1 MRGRQRGFIVG
12 AVCLAASAGAWE
24 IEREMPAFLDEI
36 QAELTYPMAWENAG
50 ISDFGRWRDSA
61 RAVVFESMLE
71 PPAPAPDAALTLIE
85 SERRDGY
92 TARKYSAAISAYS
105 TVTLYVL
112 MPDGAGPH
120 PGVVLL
126 HDHGGHYTIG
136 KEKMIRPFGVDSAVV
151 SDADGWCRQCYGGSY
166 VGDRLAREGYAV
178 IAHDALMWGDRGR
191 REGQDKNA
199 IAAVAGNF
207 LMLGRSLS
215 AFMTFDDIAVAE
227 IFADVPGVD
236 PDRIGCMGFSM
247 GAYRSWMLAALSD
260 RIRVSASVCW
270 MTTTADQLSWW
281 HGREKGG
288 HINLL
293 PGLRR
298 YLDYPHIA
306 SLACPRP
313 AYFINGDR
321 DKLFN
326 PEGVGDAFGT
336 MRKVWESQGAGD
348 CLKTELWPMP
358 HDCGIAVQDSV
369 VAFFDRWL

>member
-1 MRGRQRGFIVG
+1 MKNKLLIFALLSGL
-12 AVCLAASAGAWE
+12 AVSTYGWE

-36 QAELTYPMAWENAG
+36 QAELTYPMAWGKAG
-50 ISDFGRWRDSA
+50 IDNFDSWRDSA
-61 RAVVFESMLE
+61 RAVVFDAMLT
-71 PPAPAPDAALTLIE
+71 PPRAITDHNITLIE
-85 SERRDGY
+85 TERREGY
-92 TARKYSAAISAYS
+92 TARKYRADLNAYS
-105 TVTLYVL
+105 NITFYVL
-112 MPDGAGPH
+112 VPDGDGPH

-136 KEKMIRPFGVDSAVV
+136 KEKMIRPFGVDSTVV
-151 SDADGWCRQCYGGSY
+151 KDADGWCKQCYGGRY
-166 VGDRLAREGYAV
+166 VGDYLASNGYTV

-215 AFMTFDDIAVAE
+215 AFMTFDDLTITE
-227 IFADVPGVD
+227 LFASLPEVD
-236 PDRIGCMGFSM
+236 DKRIGCMGFSM

-260 RIRVSASVCW
+260 RIKASANVCW
-270 MTTTADQLSWW
+270 MTTTADQLSWK

-298 YLDYPHIA
+298 FLDYPHIA
-306 SLACPRP
+306 SMACPNA
-313 AYFINGDR
+313 AYFINGDK

-326 PEGVGDAFGT
+326 PEGVNDAFST
-336 MRKVWESQGAGD
+336 MRAVWESQNASD
-348 CLKTELWPMP
+348 KFKAELWPMP
-358 HDCGIAVQDSV
+358 HDCGIAVQDSILN
-369 VAFFDRWL
+369 FFNKHL